1 MVDVAAHADAT
12 DAAPAALLLCRP
24 VPEGEV
30 PRELLELPLQVV
42 LGTPLTLPDDE
53 LRNTFEFTACIH
65 IPGIIQFT
73 QRQHSKICTHPIC
86 TLHAFVVFVY

>member
-1 MVDVAAHADAT
+1 MVHVAADPDA

-42 LGTPLTLPDDE
+42 LGTPLTLPDE